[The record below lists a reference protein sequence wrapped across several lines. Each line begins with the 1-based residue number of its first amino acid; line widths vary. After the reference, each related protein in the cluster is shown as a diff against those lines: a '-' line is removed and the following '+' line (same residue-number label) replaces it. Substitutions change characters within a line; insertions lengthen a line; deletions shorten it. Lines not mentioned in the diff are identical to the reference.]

1 MLGKLN
7 ILHYVMNILLTSI
20 TLLLLS
26 TLAFGSDNI
35 TIPNSFNSGSTIS
48 SSQMN
53 ENFNSITNFLNKNSD
68 FHVYSNGNKIG
79 KILNIDLANSI
90 YILINSEG
98 YTFALTIEGTHNN
111 SFTSYVYYSNTD
123 CTGDTFI
130 ETKLIPN
137 AIYEYR
143 AELYYQPNNPEQIQ
157 LSNVG
162 YYLNGV
168 CNVYPYER
176 NLHPFIKNNST
187 ITNVLNVYQTP
198 LTIE

>member
-1 MLGKLN
+1 MKP
-7 ILHYVMNILLTSI
+7 LLSSI

-53 ENFNSITNFLNKNSD
+53 ENFNAITNFLNKNSD

-111 SFTSYVYYSNTD
+111 TFTSYVCHS
-123 CTGDTFI
+123 
-130 ETKLIPN
+130 
-137 AIYEYR
+137 
-143 AELYYQPNNPEQIQ
+143 
-157 LSNVG
+157 
-162 YYLNGV
+162 
-168 CNVYPYER
+168 
-176 NLHPFIKNNST
+176 
-187 ITNVLNVYQTP
+187 
-198 LTIE
+198 